1 MEEGKEVKV
10 EETKK
15 VNTKK
20 QEEKQEKQG
29 HHVLRIIGMILFI
42 VVAIYVGNVI
52 RNFYILNTHMV
63 ATNEYST
70 KDNYKETRIT
80 YCFNSIRQF
89 YCLQCF
95 TSRKCFII

>member
-1 MEEGKEVKV
+1 MEEEKEVKV
-10 EETKK
+10 EEIKK

-20 QEEKQEKQG
+20 QEKKG

-63 ATNEYST
+63 ATN
-70 KDNYKETRIT
+70 
-80 YCFNSIRQF
+80 
-89 YCLQCF
+89 
-95 TSRKCFII
+95 